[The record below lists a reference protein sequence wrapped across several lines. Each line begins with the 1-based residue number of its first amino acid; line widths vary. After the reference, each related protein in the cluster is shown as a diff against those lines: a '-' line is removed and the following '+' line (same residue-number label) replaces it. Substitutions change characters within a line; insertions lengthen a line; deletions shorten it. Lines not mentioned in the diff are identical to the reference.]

1 MCLPGLRFVFA
12 GGGVRLSG
20 AYRPFARDLCREK
33 SFFGVGICSQRSD
46 CLLRSAA
53 IPRGRVVP
61 GAPVRSVRHPDALC
75 RHCRS
80 APPGCLSGRRCVASS
95 ILLHAL
101 PRKVLTRSFRQL
113 FSAKSL
119 IGRAWLGA
127 VMEGSSG
134 MVNYFTGADRVG
146 SFVLVS
152 SWGGNRVWRRA

>member
-1 MCLPGLRFVFA
+1 MCLSGSRFVFA
-12 GGGVRLSG
+12 GGGCVCLG
-20 AYRPFARDLCREK
+20 HIDPLPETLAEKK
-33 SFFGVGICSQRSD
+33 SFFGVGICSHRSD
-46 CLLRSAA
+46 CLLRSAE
-53 IPRGRVVP
+53 IPRVRVVP

-75 RHCRS
+75 RHCPTALR
-80 APPGCLSGRRCVASS
+80 AAFPAGDVASS

-113 FSAKSL
+113 FLAKSL

-146 SFVLVS
+146 SFVVVS
-152 SWGGNRVWRRA
+152 SWRINRVWRRA